1 MYLDRGHSTSTSLW
15 EEGCRRHKSDKNNKR
30 KVDVQPESDVPHT
43 IFFYVLFSVAQF
55 FLLRFL

>member
-43 IFFYVLFSVAQF
+43 DFSMYF
-55 FLLRFL
+55 FL

>member
-30 KVDVQPESDVPHT
+30 KVDVQPESDVPYT
-43 IFFYVLFSVAQF
+43 DFSMYF
-55 FLLRFL
+55 FL